1 MRRRL
6 ARSLVLVS
14 AAVLLVLAVPVTAQA
29 AIPIPGAGPAPS
41 SMASL
46 GDSITRG
53 FDACG
58 FYVDCTNESW
68 STGGDSP
75 INSHYRRILAVNPA
89 ISGHNLNDA
98 KTGAKAVDLAGQAQ
112 AAAAQHVQYV
122 TIEMGAN
129 DACTSS
135 EATMTP
141 VATYRA
147 QVDAALAAL
156 KAGVPG
162 ARVFIASVP
171 DIKRLW
177 QIDRGNWKA
186 ISVWSVGDIC
196 QSMLY
201 RATSDSTTDSAR
213 RDRVRQRVV
222 DFNAQL
228 ALSCTAYGSNCR
240 FDGNAVF
247 NYPFVASQVS
257 GWDYFHPSKS
267 GQTALSSITYAAGYR
282 W

>member
-6 ARSLVLVS
+6 THVLVVVS
-14 AAVLLVLAVPVTAQA
+14 AAVLAAVALPDTAQA
-29 AIPIPGAGPAPS
+29 AVPGAGPPPS

-68 STGGDSP
+68 STGGDSS
-75 INSHYRRILAVNPA
+75 IDTHYLRILAVNPA

-112 AAAAQHVQYV
+112 AAAAQQVQYV

-135 EATMTP
+135 ETTMTP

-156 KAGVPG
+156 KSGVPD
-162 ARVFIASVP
+162 AKVFIASVP
-171 DIKRLW
+171 DIERLW
-177 QIDRGNWKA
+177 AIDRGNWKA
-186 ISVWSVGDIC
+186 ISVWSVGGIC

-201 RATSDSTTDSAR
+201 RATSDSATDSAR

-222 DFNAQL
+222 DFNTQL
-228 ALSCTAYGSNCR
+228 AQACAGYGGNCR
-240 FDGNAVF
+240 FDGDAVF
-247 NYPFVASQVS
+247 NYPFTANQIS
-257 GWDYFHPSKS
+257 GWDYFHPAKI
-267 GQTALSSITYAAGYR
+267 GQAALASVTYAAGYG

>member
-6 ARSLVLVS
+6 VHALVVATAAIMTAVALPGTAR
-14 AAVLLVLAVPVTAQA
+14 A
-29 AIPIPGAGPAPS
+29 AIPGSGPPPS

-58 FYVDCTNESW
+58 WYVDCTNESW
-68 STGGDSP
+68 STGGDAA

-89 ISGHNLNDA
+89 ISGHHLNDA

-112 AAAAQHVQYV
+112 TAAAQQVQYV

-135 EATMTP
+135 ETTMTP

-147 QVDAALAAL
+147 RIDAALVVL
-156 KAGVPG
+156 KGGVP
-162 ARVFIASVP
+162 AAKVFIASVP

-177 QIDRGNWKA
+177 AIDRYNYSA
-186 ISVWSVGDIC
+186 LFVWSSAKIC
-196 QSMLY
+196 QSMLAN
-201 RATSDSTTDSAR
+201 ATSNSTTDNAR

-222 DFNAQL
+222 DFNTQL
-228 ALSCTAYGSNCR
+228 AQACAAYGSNCR

-247 NYPFVASQVS
+247 NYPFVPGQIS

-267 GQTALSSITYAAGYR
+267 GQTALAAVTYAAGYG

>member
-6 ARSLVLVS
+6 AHALVVAT
-14 AAVLLVLAVPVTAQA
+14 AAVAATIALPGVAQA
-29 AIPIPGAGPAPS
+29 SIPGAGAPPS

-46 GDSITRG
+46 GDSITRA

-68 STGGDSP
+68 STGGDSA

-98 KTGAKAVDLAGQAQ
+98 KSGAKAVDLAGQAQ
-112 AAAAQHVQYV
+112 AAAGQHVQYV

-135 EATMTP
+135 ETSMTP
-141 VATYRA
+141 VTTYRS
-147 QVDAALAAL
+147 QVDAALTAL
-156 KAGVPG
+156 KSGVPD
-162 ARVFIASVP
+162 AKVFIASVP

-177 QIDRGNWKA
+177 AIDRYNFSA
-186 ISVWSVGDIC
+186 LFVWASAGVC
-196 QSMLY
+196 QSMLAN
-201 RATSDSTTDSAR
+201 ATSNSTTDTAR

-222 DFNAQL
+222 DFNTQL
-228 ALSCTAYGSNCR
+228 AQACTAYGANCR

-247 NYPFVASQVS
+247 NYPFVASQIS
-257 GWDYFHPSKS
+257 AWDYFHPNKA
-267 GQTALSSITYAAGYR
+267 GQTVLSSVTYAAGYA